1 MLLVNLLA
9 NINCTLLKFITEAMA
24 VFKSPLKVNFNWI
37 DITDDFK
44 NAAESK
50 FLDFSISLL
59 ISYLSVYLFE
69 LELNLGELVHEQMF
83 GLYEAMAAI
92 ELMDPKMDAGMI
104 GNKKKIYKF
113 EEMVEKKLI
122 KIDGFTNEELIG
134 IIDDTYS
141 SMVTWL
147 GGHSLAQTLFINVFL
162 HNPMIICDKTLQTF
176 CIVILKISDMIIN
189 FIVTAKIYEEE
200 DFQIKNYGFDL
211 CTNVNI
217 SKIIPKIKLI
227 EDEIRAKM
235 EKYPKDNKNEHRNL
249 YEALLVRIKFT
260 KHFFLCFYTFKKY
273 LNVQNSISSK
283 ELILQLTEN
292 LNHCE
297 KLFHDWIKTIDYGI
311 KPDDNSLTENNI
323 QNYPT
328 IIGFEPLINQRLLAP
343 SFPRYSKL
351 KPRLES
357 VSYLKEFLERIKKM
371 LKLKENE
378 NFIDIIR
385 FFNYYSIQKSSCV
398 VSRSLL
404 LLFYMPKPNLI
415 FGETEFLKIIKDSCK
430 HFILPPS
437 LSGKITLDSNIKEI
451 VDTFFQRCLLFFQ
464 NIVNIYGHNRAS
476 QRGKLAHLLTDL
488 SIITEECSTIEQ
500 YLNNSSFC
508 DYLHVWIIFYKYYL
522 MSQYL
527 LSGFELELYNVHE
540 YGYIFFELEHIWE
553 YMTRIVRHASQIYI
567 DHEVFLSSFVKK
579 IFNV

>member
-1 MLLVNLLA
+1 MQLRVSA
-9 NINCTLLKFITEAMA
+9 FFHFISINYF
-24 VFKSPLKVNFNWI
+24 
-37 DITDDFK
+37 
-44 NAAESK
+44 
-50 FLDFSISLL
+50 
-59 ISYLSVYLFE
+59 FE
-69 LELNLGELVHEQMF
+69 TELNLGELVHEQMF

-104 GNKKKIYKF
+104 GNKNKKIYKF

-147 GGHSLAQTLFINVFL
+147 NGHSLAQTLFINVFL

-189 FIVTAKIYEEE
+189 FIVTAKICEEE
-200 DFQIKNYGFDL
+200 DFQVKNYGFDL

-227 EDEIRAKM
+227 EDEIRVKI
-235 EKYPKDNKNEHRNL
+235 DNKNENQNL
-249 YEALLVRIKFT
+249 YKALFVRIKFT
-260 KHFFLCFYTFKKY
+260 KHFFLCLYIFKKY
-273 LNVQNSISSK
+273 LNVQSSLSSK

-292 LNHCE
+292 LNSCE
-297 KLFHDWIKTIDYGI
+297 SLFPEWIKTIDYGI
-311 KPDDNSLTENNI
+311 KPQDNSSFENDN

-328 IIGFEPLINQRLLAP
+328 IIGFEPFINQRLLAP

-351 KPRLES
+351 KPRLET

-371 LKLKENE
+371 LKLKEKE

-385 FFNYYSIQKSSCV
+385 FFNYYSMQKSSCV

-404 LLFYMPKPNLI
+404 LLFYMPKPNLV
-415 FGETEFLKIIKDSCK
+415 FGETDFFKIIKDSCK
-430 HFILPPS
+430 QFIMPPS
-437 LSGKITLDSNIKEI
+437 LSGKITLDSNTKEI
-451 VDTFFQRCLLFFQ
+451 VDTFFHRCLIFFQ
-464 NIVNIYGHNRAS
+464 NMIHIYGHNRAS
-476 QRGKLAHLLTDL
+476 QRGKLAHLLKDL
-488 SIITEECSTIEQ
+488 SIINEECSTIEQ

-540 YGYIFFELEHIWE
+540 YAYIFFELEHIWE
-553 YMTRIVRHASQIYI
+553 YLSRIIRHASAIYSE
-567 DHEVFLSSFVKK
+567 HEVFLSKFFKE
-579 IFNV
+579 IYYF